1 MYPKGKMLMVGDNH
15 EVDQK
20 NTIGESYIVLVQR
33 MPSADGDWTSPSVK
47 IHNAVGLAIY
57 RRIPENEGS
66 Q

>member
-33 MPSADGDWTSPSVK
+33 MPSADGD
-47 IHNAVGLAIY
+47 
-57 RRIPENEGS
+57 
-66 Q
+66 